1 MDFDLDSDQQ
11 ELLSA
16 VATLLDRNA
25 GTERA
30 RTMLA
35 AEAHDDALLRALVDG
50 GFCDLEDAGAG
61 PLEGVLVAE
70 AVAAA
75 AGCVSIGARALV
87 GPALFGSACP
97 FVLALRGPDED
108 EPVRFGAQADTIVSY
123 DDEHVY
129 AIDPRTAE
137 IEPVAS
143 GTFFPLAVVRG
154 GRRRTLDVAPDVL
167 VRWWRVA
174 LAAEMVGA
182 MSAALSLTVDHLSNR
197 RQFGRP
203 LASFQA
209 LRHRLSE
216 LHISIEG
223 ARWVTRA
230 AAFDGAPA
238 ASAASA
244 ATSAAAAAA
253 DVVRETHQLSGAMG
267 LTAEYDLHVATKRL
281 AALRQECGGLDA
293 HAVALSQARWADGR
307 PSRPAATRP
316 GRPTADRVESIG
328 SPDGNHPADLRA

>member
-1 MDFDLDSDQQ
+1 MDFDLDSDQR

-16 VATLLDRNA
+16 VATLLDRHA
-25 GTERA
+25 GTARA
-30 RTMLA
+30 RAMLA
-35 AEAHDDALLRALVDG
+35 AEAHDDVLLRALVDG

-61 PLEGVLVAE
+61 PLEGVLVTE
-70 AVAAA
+70 AVAEA

-87 GPALFGSACP
+87 APALFGPRCP
-97 FVLALRGPDED
+97 FVVALRGPDED
-108 EPVRFGAQADTIVSY
+108 EPVRFGAQADVIVSY
-123 DDEHVY
+123 DDQHVH
-129 AIDPRTAE
+129 AIDPATAE
-137 IEPVAS
+137 VTPVAS

-154 GRRRTLDVAPDVL
+154 GDRRTLDVTPEEL
-167 VRWWRVA
+167 VRWWRIA

-182 MSAALSLTVDHLSNR
+182 MGAALKLTVDHLSTR

-216 LHISIEG
+216 LHVSIEG

-244 ATSAAAAAA
+244 ATSAAVAAA

-281 AALRQECGGLDA
+281 AALRQECGGVDA
-293 HAVALSQARWADGR
+293 HAVALSAARWADGR
-307 PSRPAATRP
+307 PAEESAEHFDRPAVSADAP
-316 GRPTADRVESIG
+316 LDQGRA
-328 SPDGNHPADLRA
+328 ADLRA